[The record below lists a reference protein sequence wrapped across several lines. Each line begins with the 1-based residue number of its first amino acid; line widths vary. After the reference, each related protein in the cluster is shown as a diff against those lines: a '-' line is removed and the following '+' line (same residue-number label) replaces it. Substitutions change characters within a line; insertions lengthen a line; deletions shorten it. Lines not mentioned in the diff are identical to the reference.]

1 MYRDRYGGLKRRAA
15 VDPTFV
21 YMDAGGQKAK
31 YKQEC
36 KCAGVLKWAG
46 KGKCE

>member
-1 MYRDRYGGLKRRAA
+1 MYRDRYGGMKRRAA
-15 VDPTFV
+15 VDLALV
-21 YMDAGGQKAK
+21 YTDAGGQKAK
-31 YKQEC
+31 YKQKC